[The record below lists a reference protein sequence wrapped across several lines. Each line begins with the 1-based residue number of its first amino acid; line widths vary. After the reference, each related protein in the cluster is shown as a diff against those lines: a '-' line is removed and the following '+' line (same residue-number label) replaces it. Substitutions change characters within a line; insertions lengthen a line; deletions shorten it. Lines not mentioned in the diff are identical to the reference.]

1 MAGPLPQPGGNS
13 DAGSHQVTDHPPGAA
28 TGGHRFATGPGTM
41 RIHLTNRDRYR
52 IRAALV
58 VTFLVFLVWAGMA
71 GYLCDGP
78 PEYCQGY

>member
-1 MAGPLPQPGGNS
+1 
-13 DAGSHQVTDHPPGAA
+13 
-28 TGGHRFATGPGTM
+28 M
-41 RIHLTNRDRYR
+41 RIHLTNRDRSR

-58 VTFLVFLVWAGMA
+58 VTFLALLVWAGMH

>member
-1 MAGPLPQPGGNS
+1 
-13 DAGSHQVTDHPPGAA
+13 
-28 TGGHRFATGPGTM
+28 M

-58 VTFLVFLVWAGMA
+58 VTFLVFVVWAGLA